1 VAKRPAKDAL
11 YAGFA
16 TLAKALGNGHRAEI
30 VDVLAQGERSVDE
43 LSGEVEQS
51 VANTSQHLQV
61 LARAGLVRSRR
72 QGTRVVYR
80 LASDEV
86 AALWETLRHVAAS
99 HLAEVEVLA
108 AAYLGDRGDIEL
120 VSAQELR
127 ARLVDGRVTVLD
139 VRPRGEHAAGHIRGA
154 VAAPLAEL
162 SSLVDTLPSGAEV
175 VAYCRGPY
183 CVYADD
189 AVRVLRSRGISAR
202 RLDTGFPE
210 WRRAGYPVAVAG

>member
-1 VAKRPAKDAL
+1 
-11 YAGFA
+11 
-16 TLAKALGNGHRAEI
+16 
-30 VDVLAQGERSVDE
+30 
-43 LSGEVEQS
+43 
-51 VANTSQHLQV
+51 
-61 LARAGLVRSRR
+61 VRSRR

-139 VRPRGEHAAGHIRGA
+139 VRPRSEHAAGHIRGA

-189 AVRVLRSRGISAR
+189 AVRVLRSRGIGAR

>member
-1 VAKRPAKDAL
+1 VAKRAAKDAL

-86 AALWETLRHVAAS
+86 AALWETLRHVGAS

-139 VRPRGEHAAGHIRGA
+139 VRPRSEHAAGHIRGA

-189 AVRVLRSRGISAR
+189 AVRVLRSRGIGAR